1 MTLTQVW
8 GAVLIFTVCPLLG
21 GLPFVALVL
30 RILTKR
36 DLRELG
42 TGNIGV
48 QAAFYHGGRL
58 AGTVAVLLEA
68 LKGVAA
74 VLLARYFFPAHPE
87 WELISLLALVMG
99 RYCMGQGAGT
109 TNVVWGF
116 FVHDWSAGL
125 MILLIGG
132 VSFTIWRERRQGRTA
147 VLVLMPLI
155 LGLLR
160 PHQPE
165 RLIVATALSLL
176 LYWIYQKMPDDLELS
191 AAGSRAETQ
200 KLFRFFQG
208 RGVTL
213 ILDQPLEALKV
224 GAKAAT
230 LSELKRSG
238 YPVPPGWVLRA
249 GDDPQ
254 PLLELL
260 QPSGESPLVVRSSS
274 LSEDLQT
281 ASGAG
286 QYASVLNVTSREGL
300 ERAISHCFE
309 SYFRPAAQQY
319 RRDRQIP
326 EASALA
332 LLIQIQIQGA
342 FSGVAF
348 SRDPLNQHP
357 EAVIIEALPG
367 DAAPVVSGQV
377 TPERYRVTL
386 ENPPTI
392 EGRGRVPPEVL
403 EEVAILAR
411 QLEQRGGGIPQD
423 IEWSYDGQQLW
434 LLQARPITTMLPIW
448 TRRIAAEVIPG
459 VIPPLTWSINRPLTC
474 GVWGTLFTLVLG
486 KGARGLD
493 FEETATLHY
502 SRAYFNASL
511 LGQIF
516 LRMGLPPESLE
527 FLTRGASF
535 SKPPLA
541 STLRTLPGLL
551 RLLRREL
558 YLERDFYYAYRYD
571 LAPALA
577 QLRATSPLSF
587 KGDPEGWRGATG
599 EVGAG
604 GETLSPEALLARV
617 EQILV
622 LLEKCTYY
630 SILAPLSVAIRQ
642 ALLRVPDEELDFSRN
657 PEVAATRSLQE
668 IVNTARLLLAALQDL
683 RPDLGPG
690 DSSQLFATLA
700 EIPEGRLVFQEF
712 DQFLLRYG
720 YLSAAATDIAVP
732 RWQED
737 LRYLRSMFAQM
748 LFAPPPPSSPSPGG
762 NSRTVRS
769 AKLSPIR
776 VIPVQ
781 HRVNLKGKVS
791 EVYNNLLAQL
801 RWSFLALENLWLQSG
816 LLVAPQDIFYLE
828 LSEIREIVAA
838 NVAGSDPQQQQRLQ
852 QLIQSRKQELEA
864 DAAAAVV
871 PPVVYGQPPRNLA
884 TYQTPAKSQLRGIGA
899 SPGVVEGR
907 VKIVPQLG
915 EVGDIDQETILVVP
929 YTDPGWAPLL
939 SRAGGLISEVGG
951 QLSHGAI
958 VAREY
963 RIPAVMDVP
972 QASQWLREGQ
982 RVRLDGGRGT
992 IDIL

>member
-1 MTLTQVW
+1 MDMTQVW

-68 LKGVAA
+68 LKGIAA
-74 VLLARYFFPAHPE
+74 VLLARYFFPHNPE
-87 WELISLLALVMG
+87 WELISLCTLVMG
-99 RYCMGQGAGT
+99 RYWMGQGAGT

-116 FVHDWSAGL
+116 FVHDWGAGL

-155 LGLLR
+155 LGLLH

-165 RLIVATALSLL
+165 RLIVAMALSLL

-191 AAGSRAETQ
+191 AAGSKAETQ

-213 ILDQPLEALKV
+213 ILDQPLEVRKV

-274 LSEDLQT
+274 LSEDLET

-286 QYASVLNVTSREGL
+286 QYASVLNVTSRDEL
-300 ERAISHCFE
+300 MRAISHCFE

-319 RRDRQIP
+319 RRDRHIP

-332 LLIQIQIQGA
+332 LLIQIQIRGA

-348 SRDPLNQHP
+348 SRDPLHQNP

-386 ENPPTI
+386 ENPPLI
-392 EGRGRVPPEVL
+392 EGKGRVPPEVL

-459 VIPPLTWSINRPLTC
+459 FIPPLTWSINRPLTC
-474 GVWGTLFTLVLG
+474 GVWGSLFTLVLG

-516 LRMGLPPESLE
+516 RRMGLPPESLE
-527 FLTRGASF
+527 FLTRGAAF
-535 SKPPLA
+535 TKPPLA
-541 STLRTLPGLL
+541 STLRSLPGLL

-558 YLERDFYYAYRYD
+558 YLERDFYYTYRYD

-577 QLRATSPLSF
+577 QLRATSPPSPSQP
-587 KGDPEGWRGATG
+587 GRGASG
-599 EVGAG
+599 EVEKG
-604 GETLSPEALLARV
+604 GETVSPEALLARV

-630 SILAPLSVAIRQ
+630 SILAPLSVALRQ
-642 ALLRVPDEELDFSRN
+642 ALLGVADEELDFSRN

-668 IVNTARLLLAALQDL
+668 IVNAARLLLPALQDL

-700 EIPEGRLVFQEF
+700 EIPEGQMVFQEF
-712 DQFLLRYG
+712 DRFLLRYG

-737 LRYLRSMFAQM
+737 LRYLRSLFAQM
-748 LFAPPPPSSPSPGG
+748 LFAPPPPSAT
-762 NSRTVRS
+762 NENRRTVKS
-769 AKLSPIR
+769 AKLSPPR

-781 HRVNLKGKVS
+781 HRVNLKGRVAEIYS
-791 EVYNNLLAQL
+791 SLLAQL

-816 LLVAPQDIFYLE
+816 LLAAPGDIFYLE
-828 LSEIREIVAA
+828 LSEIRAIVASH
-838 NVAGSDPQQQQRLQ
+838 VSELQ
-852 QLIQSRKQELEA
+852 GDGDNFRKLIESRKQQLQT
-864 DAAAAVV
+864 DAASEFL
-871 PPVVYGQPPRNLA
+871 PPVVYGQPPRHIS

-907 VKIVPQLG
+907 VKIVNQLG
-915 EVGDIDQETILVVP
+915 EVGDIDKETILVVP

-972 QASQWLREGQ
+972 QARQWLREGQ
-982 RVRLDGGRGT
+982 RVRLDGGQGT

>member
-68 LKGVAA
+68 LKGIAA
-74 VLLARYFFPAHPE
+74 VLLARYFFPHNPE
-87 WELISLLALVMG
+87 WELISLCTLVMG
-99 RYCMGQGAGT
+99 RYWMGQGAGT

-155 LGLLR
+155 LGLLH
-160 PHQPE
+160 PHHPE

-191 AAGSRAETQ
+191 AAGSKAETQ

-300 ERAISHCFE
+300 ERAINHCFE

-332 LLIQIQIQGA
+332 LLIQIQIRGA

-386 ENPPTI
+386 ENPPII
-392 EGRGRVPPEVL
+392 EGSGRVPPEVL
-403 EEVAILAR
+403 EEVATLAR
-411 QLEQRGGGIPQD
+411 QLEERGGGIPQD

-434 LLQARPITTMLPIW
+434 LLQARPIATMLPIW

-527 FLTRGASF
+527 FLTRGAPF
-535 SKPPLA
+535 TKPPLA

-551 RLLRREL
+551 RLLQREL

-577 QLRATSPLSF
+577 QLRATSPLS
-587 KGDPEGWRGATG
+587 GQPRVQPDRGG
-599 EVGAG
+599 EVEKGR
-604 GETLSPEALLARV
+604 ETVSPEALLARV

-630 SILAPLSVAIRQ
+630 SILAPLSVALRQ
-642 ALLRVPDEELDFSRN
+642 AILGVADEELDFSRN

-668 IVNTARLLLAALQDL
+668 IVNAARLLLPALQDL

-700 EIPEGRLVFQEF
+700 EIPEGQMVFDEF
-712 DQFLLRYG
+712 DRFLLRYG
-720 YLSAAATDIAVP
+720 YLSAAATDIAVS

-737 LRYLRSMFAQM
+737 RRYLRSMFAQM
-748 LFAPPPPSSPSPGG
+748 LFAPPPPPTPSPKG
-762 NSRTVRS
+762 NNR
-769 AKLSPIR
+769 LPLR

-781 HRVNLKGKVS
+781 HRVNLKGKVA
-791 EVYNNLLAQL
+791 EVYNSLLAQL

-816 LLVAPQDIFYLE
+816 FLVASGDIFYLE
-828 LSEIREIVAA
+828 LSEIRAIVAS
-838 NVAGSDPQQQQRLQ
+838 NVADFQGHGDNFRK
-852 QLIQSRKQELEA
+852 LIESRKQQLQT
-864 DAAAAVV
+864 DAASDVV
-871 PPVVYGQPPRNLA
+871 PRVVYGQPPRNISI
-884 TYQTPAKSQLRGIGA
+884 YQTPAKSQLRGIGA

-907 VKIVPQLG
+907 VKIVHQLG
-915 EVGDIDQETILVVP
+915 EVGDIDKETILVVP

-939 SRAGGLISEVGG
+939 SRSGGLISEVGG